1 MCLRFLLGGGDGS
14 GEKGVWG
21 TISKLLGLVKDGL
34 TNSLIVVT
42 VLPLFV
48 VGSGEMVFPAKSL
61 LPACQGGV
69 LDAGG
74 PDGRSF

>member
-1 MCLRFLLGGGDGS
+1 MCLRFLWGGGDGS
-14 GEKGVWG
+14 GERVVWG

-34 TNSLIVVT
+34 TNSLIVFT
-42 VLPLFV
+42 VLPLVF
-48 VGSGEMVFPAKSL
+48 VGSGEMISPAKSL

-69 LDAGG
+69 RDADG

>member
-1 MCLRFLLGGGDGS
+1 MCLRFFLGGGDGS
-14 GEKGVWG
+14 GERGVG
-21 TISKLLGLVKDGL
+21 GLTGKLLGLVKDGL

-48 VGSGEMVFPAKSL
+48 VGSGKMVFPAKSL